1 VSDFPIVRVP
11 MPDRGEFQSRLEGA
25 IDKYWI
31 DLPDLGRCLFKA
43 DLRGAWVEKVAA
55 TIARGIG
62 LPVISYELAERMDGL
77 KAIVSPSFLLDCAQE
92 IPGEKLL
99 VDALGRNYLYTPD
112 AILSVV
118 DNLDIAQPSSY
129 KPPVTVS
136 TASDLLTG
144 YLLFDSWIGN
154 IDRHSRN
161 WGIQERLD
169 GRIEL
174 LPTFDH
180 GLALGVRMPDDK
192 LPLDIAGFSAD
203 CRSSIQGEVGGTL
216 TMDGLARRLLELRP
230 KAVRE
235 WIERIAAVDR
245 VSIEEIFDRIPEGWV
260 SDVRAQFAVDFLVAS
275 RDRLTT
281 MVDSR
286 KINRSRLETTVI
298 LPTSG
303 STNQVLTDAS
313 PEPTVILPTS
323 GSKNQISME
332 PLQDDERGMSL

>member
-1 VSDFPIVRVP
+1 VSKFRVIEIP
-11 MPDRGEFQSRLEGA
+11 VTDASEFDSRLEGA
-25 IDKYWI
+25 VDKYWL
-31 DLPDLGRCLFKA
+31 DLPNIGRSMLKA

-55 TIARGIG
+55 TLAEQIG
-62 LPVISYELAERMDGL
+62 LPVASYELAQRTDGL
-77 KAIVSPSFLLDCAQE
+77 KMIASPNFLTNGGRE
-92 IPGEKLL
+92 ITGESLL
-99 VDALGRNYLYTPD
+99 VDRLGENYLYTPE
-112 AILSVV
+112 AIFSVV
-118 DNLDIAQPSSY
+118 DNLGASLPSKY
-129 KPPVTVS
+129 EPPATIS
-136 TASDLLTG
+136 TASDLLVG
-144 YLLFDSWIGN
+144 YLMFDSWIGN
-154 IDRHSRN
+154 IDRHSKN
-161 WGIQERLD
+161 WGIQQTLN

-174 LPTFDH
+174 LPVFDH

-216 TMDGLARRLLELRP
+216 TMDGLARRLQDLRP
-230 KAVRE
+230 KAASE
-235 WIERIAAVDR
+235 WVERIAAVDR

-281 MVDSR
+281 MIDSR
-286 KINRSRLETTVI
+286 KINRSRLEPTVI

-303 STNQVLTDAS
+303 STDRVLTDAS